1 MKREGTLV
9 VPDDAKYLVLDTSVL
24 INDPEAVEHFGA
36 NIIVV
41 PIWVISELD
50 ELKRQPNGRGAAARM
65 ASNAIYQYLS
75 GHKNGSSLNVGI
87 PTKAG
92 GMVMVATQR
101 KRLKVD
107 GLKENTDRFIVEVA
121 HLLHAQNMKPQ
132 RRQVELVTNDV
143 NQTLIASAAGIYV
156 GELQR
161 TKVVSEL
168 EDLYTGTCECILTP
182 GDGADRVV
190 EMLFSNHKV
199 SWDQVK
205 QCVERNPQ
213 LYANEG
219 FLLRYGD
226 QEIPCLLRKHEDEWY
241 LYLIEEQKMKMP
253 HSLRPKN
260 LKQVIAYALLTDPKI
275 QLVTLTG
282 VSGGG
287 KTLLSMLA
295 ALDQIQLFE
304 QVMVF
309 RPVVEPGESLG
320 YLPGTMEEKFAPWA
334 LPIADNVE
342 LILSHRESSHKK
354 LRRAFRSSS
363 QEEEVTPRVAAANLV
378 RDGSLVIEPINHL
391 RGRSLHQRFIVFD
404 EGQNFT
410 WTQIKLGVTRAG
422 QGTKVVVTGDLRQV
436 DLDVHSTSS
445 GLARLVESMK
455 GDPIYGHV
463 QFDMSERSYL
473 AEKIGRM

>member
-1 MKREGTLV
+1 MKRVE

-24 INDPEAVEHFGA
+24 INDPDAVEHFGA

-41 PIWVISELD
+41 PIWVVSELD

-65 ASNAIYQYLS
+65 ASNAIYEYLVS
-75 GHKNGSSLNVGI
+75 HKNGSSLNIGI

-92 GMVMVATQR
+92 GIVMVATQR

-107 GLKENTDRFIVEVA
+107 GLKENNDRFIVEVA
-121 HLLHAQNMKPQ
+121 YQLHIQNQKPNG
-132 RRQVELVTNDV
+132 RTVELVTNDV

-168 EDLYTGTCECILTP
+168 EDLYTGICECTLVP
-182 GDGADRVV
+182 GDNADRTVELLFADRKVPWGVV
-190 EMLFSNHKV
+190 SK
-199 SWDQVK
+199 
-205 QCVERNPQ
+205 CVEDVPR

-219 FLLRYGD
+219 FLLRYAGKD
-226 QEIPCLLRKHEDEWY
+226 IPCLLKRHEGEWY
-241 LYLIEEQKMKMP
+241 LYLIEEQKMKIP

-260 LKQVIAYALLTDPKI
+260 LKQVIAYALLTDPQI

-295 ALDQIQLFE
+295 ALNQIESFE

-342 LILSHRESSHKK
+342 LILSHRESAHKK
-354 LRRAFRSSS
+354 LKRAFRSAS

-445 GLARLVESMK
+445 GLAKLVESMK

-463 QFDMSERSYL
+463 QLDMSERSYL